1 MSPLNGMKKLPL
13 YLLVSSGLFLLAGWS
28 RTASDVVLAA
38 PVEASPACESAD
50 PEPPTYYQIELV
62 GTRKVP
68 GSRMAKGMGTI
79 TFAPSPYGVAISPE
93 GTYHYDIDIQLEKAE
108 APEGKAFVA
117 WVSTPQLDRI
127 VPIGRLDENLYV
139 TGQVSFNKYL
149 VVITLEPDT
158 EPGQIWTGPVVARG
172 MSRSGYMHTMA
183 GHGPFVAEPCA
194 VYGYR

>member
-1 MSPLNGMKKLPL
+1 MNKLPSFV
-13 YLLVSSGLFLLAGWS
+13 LVVSGLFLLAGWS
-28 RTASDVVLAA
+28 GTVPDVTTSS
-38 PVEASPACESAD
+38 PVKASPACVSAD

-68 GSRMAKGMGTI
+68 GSRMAKGIGNI
-79 TFAPSPYGVAISPE
+79 TFAPSPYGIAISPE
-93 GTYHYDIDIQLEKAE
+93 GTYHYDIDIQLEKAQ
-108 APEGKAFVA
+108 APDGKAFVA
-117 WVSTPQLDRI
+117 WISTPQLDQI
-127 VPIGRLDENLYV
+127 MPIGRLDESLSIK
-139 TGQVSFNKYL
+139 GQVTFNKYL